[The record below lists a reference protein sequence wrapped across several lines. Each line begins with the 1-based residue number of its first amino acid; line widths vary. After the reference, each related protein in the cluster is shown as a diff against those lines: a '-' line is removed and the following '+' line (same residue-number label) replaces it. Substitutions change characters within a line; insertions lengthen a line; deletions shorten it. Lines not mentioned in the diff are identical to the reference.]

1 VKDRHLKLQLIAEGE
16 TQPLDAICFNHA
28 QTMPAQVHAVYR
40 LDANEYNGQSR
51 LQLMVEHLQSAQ

>member
-1 VKDRHLKLQLIAEGE
+1 M
-16 TQPLDAICFNHA
+16 
-28 QTMPAQVHAVYR
+28 TMPAQVHAVYR